1 MVTDISSKLSS
12 GTSQLG
18 TSPAPVS
25 SASAS
30 PKVSEK
36 PQVNLTPIPKAEIKV
51 DFERDSQELKAA
63 IGKLNDMLTSN
74 ARNVSFAMDEKLGR
88 APGDSESLISYV
100 TDRPGHDL
108 RYAIDATKI
117 NTELGWKPSVT
128 FEQGLERTIDWYLN
142 NTEWL
147 DRVTSGEYQKYYDKQ
162 YSK

>member
-88 APGDSESLISYV
+88 PIVYV
-100 TDRPGHDL
+100 KN
-108 RYAIDATKI
+108 ATTGEVVRQIPNEVVVRIAHSIADFKGMLHNEKI
-117 NTELGWKPSVT
+117 
-128 FEQGLERTIDWYLN
+128 
-142 NTEWL
+142 
-147 DRVTSGEYQKYYDKQ
+147 
-162 YSK
+162 